1 VSVFDICH
9 KNPLTNHLCEKTENM
24 KNETESGDLA
34 LQDGFHPDFNDP
46 QANVILKSNDGQQFR
61 VHDFFLKASR

>member
-1 VSVFDICH
+1 
-9 KNPLTNHLCEKTENM
+9 M